1 MAVFFERRAQDSQGR
16 PSPQDPQRR
25 QEKRKRRSLASMISE
40 LKGTQSGPGLFLLL
54 ANVIVESL
62 DFSQR

>member
-16 PSPQDPQRR
+16 PSPQGPQRR